1 MVHLA
6 NYAHLIVEVVMD
18 YLQSALLALLHPIV
32 IQYRII
38 SLMEL
43 ALQPV
48 PMVISHINTVLLAG
62 YATLD
67 VRVAATL
74 ITV

>member
-18 YLQSALLALLHPIV
+18 YQQSALLALLHPIV
-32 IQYRII
+32 IQCRII